1 MNLYHASHDD
11 LRREC
16 REDELFLT
24 IESLR
29 CELLEVAKQR
39 SLSDHTVLELSQ
51 RLDGYIVLAQNKM
64 MENLRSRKSGSAV
77 HDKKP
82 KNNQRLRSKPALQ
95 Q

>member
-1 MNLYHASHDD
+1 MNLYQNSSDTQGRD
-11 LRREC
+11 Y

-29 CELLEVAKQR
+29 SELIEVAQER

-51 RLDGYIVLAQNKM
+51 RLDGYIVLAQNLM
-64 MENLRSRKSGSAV
+64 MESLRSRKNGSAAYS
-77 HDKKP
+77 
-82 KNNQRLRSKPALQ
+82 KNTKGQRLRNKAALQ

>member
-1 MNLYHASHDD
+1 MMKYYHSSHEDRND
-11 LRREC
+11 Y

-29 CELLEVAKQR
+29 SELLEVAQER
-39 SLSDHTVLELSQ
+39 SLSDHMVVELSQ

-64 MENLRSRKSGSAV
+64 MESLRSRQNEAAPYGTLTKSKRVRRKS
-77 HDKKP
+77 
-82 KNNQRLRSKPALQ
+82 ALQ